1 MREFRHILHS
11 AGCKQ
16 VLCRLEAVRGN
27 VPHSLAARAGRC
39 VFSQQFDG
47 NVANRTQSLPA
58 SETNAWRAVA
68 RVLRS
73 PVDTVGSAVFPSQCR
88 ICEHP
93 LLHLSRTPVCAEC
106 WRDLHEQSTENL
118 CSVCGEHLGFGD
130 LRFGVTQALEDSGK
144 RRLCHLCERARPPF
158 QQAVAFGVYEGRLRA
173 LIHLLKYER
182 VETVAAP
189 LGELLAR
196 AIANFEKLPEELTV
210 IAVPLHASKQRERG
224 FNQTVLLAEACVKG
238 LRRAMPELRLKLV
251 LRALG
256 RQRGTESQSGL
267 TPHQRRRNLR
277 GAFFMAEPEKIA
289 GRTVLLLDDIYT
301 TGATARECT
310 RTLLRGGAAAAYV
323 ATLAR
328 SQREGVAFWDAAM
341 TRTGTFQENGTA
353 ATAMR
358 H

>member
-1 MREFRHILHS
+1 M
-11 AGCKQ
+11 
-16 VLCRLEAVRGN
+16 
-27 VPHSLAARAGRC
+27 
-39 VFSQQFDG
+39 
-47 NVANRTQSLPA
+47 
-58 SETNAWRAVA
+58 

-73 PVDTVGSAVFPSQCR
+73 PARRVFRYPLDTVGSAVFPSQCR

-118 CSVCGEHLGFGD
+118 CGLCGEHLGFGD
-130 LRFGVTQALEDSGK
+130 LRFGVTRGLEDSGR

-182 VETVAAP
+182 VETAAVP
-189 LGELLAR
+189 LGTLLAR
-196 AIANFEKLPEELTV
+196 AIANFEGLPETLTV
-210 IAVPLHASKQRERG
+210 VAVPLHQSKEHERG
-224 FNQTVLLAEACVKG
+224 FNQTVLLAGACVKA
-238 LRRAMPELRLKLV
+238 LRNIMPHLRLKPA

-277 GAFFMAEPEKIA
+277 GAFFVADPEKIA
-289 GRTVLLLDDIYT
+289 GQSVLLLDDIYT
-301 TGATARECT
+301 TGATARECA
-310 RTLLRGGAAAAYV
+310 RTLLRGGAAAVYV

-328 SQREGVAFWDAAM
+328 SQREGVAFWDAAASK
-341 TRTGTFQENGTA
+341 TA
-353 ATAMR
+353 AAYSYSVGNP
-358 H
+358 